1 LSHAALDWDWEM
13 PVVTL
18 AGLVCG
24 AALVVFN
31 RKDVGPRLVSARS
44 RGGALVLTL
53 GLALFALVAQFVSGL
68 GASGP

>member
-1 LSHAALDWDWEM
+1 M

-31 RKDVGPRLVSARS
+31 REQGGTRLLSARS
-44 RGGALVLTL
+44 RATVLALTL
-53 GLALFALVAQFVSGL
+53 GLALFALVAEFVPGL